1 MQALIRLEGKLMAIE
16 FERCQQW
23 NDKNGK
29 EYLMLNAGRK
39 RYFFNFTDN
48 IDKLPMIMRKVENVI
63 ASSVRSPLI
72 LTSVET
78 LTENDVRKVGYEYQ
92 YSK

>member
-29 EYLMLNAGRK
+29 EYYSIIKYKYNYIRFTIFK
-39 RYFFNFTDN
+39 QNVSIRYRENRY
-48 IDKLPMIMRKVENVI
+48 KLYK
-63 ASSVRSPLI
+63 
-72 LTSVET
+72 
-78 LTENDVRKVGYEYQ
+78 NDDI
-92 YSK
+92 

>member
-29 EYLMLNAGRK
+29 EYLMLNVGRK
-39 RYFFNFTDN
+39 RYFFKFTDN
-48 IDKLPMIMRKVENVI
+48 IDKLPMIMRKVENAI
-63 ASSVRSPLI
+63 ALSVRNPLI
-72 LTSVET
+72 LTSIET
-78 LTENDVRKVGYEYQ
+78 LTEDDVREVGYRYE